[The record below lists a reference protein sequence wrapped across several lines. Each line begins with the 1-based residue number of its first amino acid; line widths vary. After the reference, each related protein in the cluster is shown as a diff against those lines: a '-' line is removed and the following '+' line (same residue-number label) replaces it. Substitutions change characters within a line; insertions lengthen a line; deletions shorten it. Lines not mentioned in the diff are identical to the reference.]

1 MALPGFFIEYL
12 INGSVSLIWI
22 WLVIRLL
29 GQQIPDEPPSVVI
42 LFAPVLYVLG
52 MIIDF
57 IAKFVTNLLSGLLKN
72 KAERE
77 KGYFQKQFKKSF
89 WRDKPRGL
97 SDSDSAIISAYS
109 KELASDVAMRSSRDR
124 VARGSFINVLIIT
137 IFFTVYCYTRTV
149 PHIPYYAALV
159 CGLLL
164 TCLCFSMWR
173 HFDALTTRYKDSSLA
188 ALANKEKGQ
197 SFQ

>member
-22 WLVIRLL
+22 WLLIRLL

-52 MIIDF
+52 MIVDF
-57 IAKFVTNLLSGLLKN
+57 TAKFVTKILSGLIKG
-72 KAERE
+72 KAARK
-77 KGYFQKQFKKSF
+77 KGYFQRQLKKFF
-89 WRDKPRGL
+89 WADEPKGTWT
-97 SDSDSAIISAYS
+97 SDVVIISAYS
-109 KELASDVAMRSSRDR
+109 KELAGDVAMRSSRDR
-124 VARGSFINVLIIT
+124 VARGSFLNIFIIT
-137 IFFTVYCYTRTV
+137 IFATVYCYKKPV
-149 PHIPYYAALV
+149 PHVPYYVALI
-159 CGLLL
+159 CGLFL

-173 HFDALTTRYKDSSLA
+173 HYHALTTRYKESSFA
-188 ALANKEKGQ
+188 ALQGKEKGN